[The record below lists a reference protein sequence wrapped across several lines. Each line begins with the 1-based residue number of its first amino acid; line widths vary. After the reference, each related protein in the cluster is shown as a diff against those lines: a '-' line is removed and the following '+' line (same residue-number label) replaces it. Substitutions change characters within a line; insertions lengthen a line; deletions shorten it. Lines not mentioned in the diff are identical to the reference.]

1 MRINKQKLVVI
12 LLVSILIAFIPLG
25 AAAPVGISE
34 SAVVKAAKGWVG
46 VRSMHG
52 GNNTSGIDCSHLVY
66 QVYKKAGVKGIV
78 FQKVPAM
85 KKNVYY
91 VNTTSPAPG
100 DLVFWEK
107 DIIKGKKTYWLTTHV
122 GIYIGNGRFID
133 TSYDTKKVAIENIS
147 GVYKDGIPYYAR
159 WSHDGSDTHR
169 K

>member
-12 LLVSILIAFIPLG
+12 FLVAILIAFIPLG
-25 AAAPVGISE
+25 AAAPVGVSE
-34 SAVVKAAKGWVG
+34 SAVVKAAKSWVG
-46 VRSMHG
+46 VRSVHG

-85 KKNVYY
+85 KKNICY

-107 DIIKGKKTYWLTTHV
+107 DITKGKKTYWLTTHV
-122 GIYIGNGRFID
+122 GIYIGNGQFID
-133 TSYDTKKVAIENIS
+133 TSYDTKKVAIENLS

-159 WSHDGSDTHR
+159 WSHDGSNTHT

>member
-12 LLVSILIAFIPLG
+12 LLVVILIAFIPLG
-25 AAAPVGISE
+25 AAAPADISE
-34 SAVVKAAKGWVG
+34 SAVVKAAKDWIG
-46 VRSMHG
+46 VKSMHG
-52 GNNTSGIDCSHLVY
+52 GENKSGIDCSHLVY

-91 VNTTSPAPG
+91 INTTSPAPG

-122 GIYIGNGRFID
+122 GIYIGNEQFID

-147 GVYKDGIPYYAR
+147 GVYKDGMPYYAR
-159 WSHDGSDTHR
+159 WSHNGIDKH
-169 K
+169 KK